1 MNLPPPSL
9 SGRVSSARFSK
20 SSYEIFERFREIPED
35 LEFWNLSCLARQ
47 MEWTPECTDGCV
59 TLTVPWVE
67 LVEVRHLRG
76 ATRHLWRDLGPSAYG
91 ALCPFLTS
99 TERFQCQMKALKGSF
114 QFESDPFWIRKGW
127 KVRCAD
133 EQRLVAHS
141 SASWSETRIRNWEAA
156 QWRVCKAYLEGTR
169 GQHCDPDWVWV
180 TLMEHY
186 REACSDRWGNI
197 SHGPHGTPWSN
208 ECWSHGKVS
217 RHGVWATDI
226 SLKSDVCV
234 FGFFVCDFFEI

>member
-9 SGRVSSARFSK
+9 SAEPPRQDSRNLLTRFLKDSETFLETTNFETCRVLLGRRSGHWC
-20 SSYEIFERFREIPED
+20 ED
-35 LEFWNLSCLARQ
+35 LS
-47 MEWTPECTDGCV
+47 PECTDGCV

-67 LVEVRHLRG
+67 LVEVRHLRS

-99 TERFQCQMKALKGSF
+99 TERFQCRMKAHKGSF

-156 QWRVCKAYLEGTR
+156 Q
-169 GQHCDPDWVWV
+169 
-180 TLMEHY
+180 
-186 REACSDRWGNI
+186 
-197 SHGPHGTPWSN
+197 
-208 ECWSHGKVS
+208 
-217 RHGVWATDI
+217 
-226 SLKSDVCV
+226 
-234 FGFFVCDFFEI
+234 